1 MELYRLARMAYAQE
15 LSGIGAARYG
25 ARWNSKGVELI
36 YAATNRSLA
45 MAEVAVHL
53 SLASLPLDYQMLTI
67 FVPDRVSFATLALHE
82 LPADWN
88 AFPHPLSTQKF
99 GDAFVHSAQH
109 CLLRVPS
116 AVTLGDFNLL
126 INPAHADFQRI
137 KIVETVPFPFD
148 QRLLFK

>member
-1 MELYRLARMAYAQE
+1 MELYRLARAAYAQQ

-53 SLASLPLDYQMLTI
+53 SHATLPLDYQMLTI
-67 FVPDRVSFATLALHE
+67 FVPDHVSVDTIALHE
-82 LPADWN
+82 LPTDWN
-88 AFPHPLSTQKF
+88 SFPHPLSTQKF
-99 GDAFVHSAQH
+99 GDAFVQSAQH

-116 AVTLGDFNLL
+116 AVTPGDFNML
-126 INPAHADFQRI
+126 INPAHAECQSV

-148 QRLLFK
+148 KRLLFK